1 MKLLFKLFAV
11 SCLTLGLINCSSNA
25 PNSNA
30 PNSGAANAS
39 KTSSSA
45 ADSNAKLEALPESAL
60 KAAISVKEAPKK
72 IKAGETAT
80 FNATA
85 KNISDTKWPA
95 TGLSDGK
102 YRVALGDHWLA
113 ANGKL
118 VTLDDTRALLPNNLE
133 PGKEVEVPIT
143 VTAPKTPGDYI
154 LELDMVQEQ
163 INWFK
168 DKGSSSFRTQVKVE

>member
-25 PNSNA
+25 PNS
-30 PNSGAANAS
+30 GATTAN

-45 ADSNAKLEALPESAL
+45 ANSNAKFEALPESAL
-60 KAAISVKEAPKK
+60 KAAISVREAPQK

-80 FNATA
+80 INATV
-85 KNISDTKWPA
+85 KNISDTKWPM
-95 TGLSDGK
+95 TGLSDGR
-102 YRVALGDHWLA
+102 YRVQLGDHWLA
-113 ANGKL
+113 ANNKML
-118 VTLDDTRALLPNNLE
+118 TLDDTRAPLPNDLE
-133 PGKEVEVPIT
+133 PGKEVDVPIT
-143 VTAPKTPGDYI
+143 VTAPKTPGDYV

-168 DKGSSSFRTQVKVE
+168 DKGSSSFRTPIKVE

>member
-11 SCLTLGLINCSSNA
+11 SCLTFGLINCSSNA
-25 PNSNA
+25 PNG
-30 PNSGAANAS
+30 GAATAN

-45 ADSNAKLEALPESAL
+45 ANSNAKFEALPESAL
-60 KAAISVKEAPKK
+60 KAAISVAKPPAKL
-72 IKAGETAT
+72 KAGESAKISVTVKNNGDTA
-80 FNATA
+80 
-85 KNISDTKWPA
+85 WPM

-113 ANGKL
+113 ANNKM

-133 PGKEVEVPIT
+133 PGKDVQVPIT
-143 VTAPKTPGDYI
+143 VTAPKTPGDYV

-168 DKGSSSFRTQVKVE
+168 DKGSTSFRTQIKVE